1 MRVRFYAVSAAL
13 VGLLAALPITSCST
27 TQSMAGYGSERGSPQ
42 MFPISYEEADRILAT
57 AMASVFAGQPISRV
71 EFPNRGYQATLR
83 FAFDTHTIVGYVVSA
98 AGVAPDGTKSA
109 GYYFEVSGSGT
120 MPISGGSKVQAVYD
134 RAIQDASLLAS
145 PLPQTR

>member
-1 MRVRFYAVSAAL
+1 MHIRLLPAL
-13 VGLLAALPITSCST
+13 AFAGLVMTAPLASCST
-27 TQSMAGYGSERGSPQ
+27 TQSMAGYGSDRSSPQ

-98 AGVAPDGTKSA
+98 EGLAQDGTKKD

-134 RAIQDASLLAS
+134 RAVQDASRIAA